1 MHCAPGW
8 LGGKG
13 ARWLTDT
20 ILTDTI
26 ALVTSPA
33 SAATI
38 LRELLHEIR
47 TPLAALVALGELC
60 DVASNPAHD
69 AAVEHINAMVRRADA
84 QLRGDHSTLANTASR
99 LVVGDVLAETI
110 SLLEAAQPDGCIEVS
125 GQLEQHVLADRVA
138 LTQILVNLL
147 ANALRY
153 APAQTAV
160 TVVVS
165 VDGKHAYVS
174 VCDQGPGVDP
184 VVGDRVF
191 DSGITDGHAGGS
203 GLGLFLARRLAESMN
218 GELRLGGQDAGGCL
232 VLSLPIA

>member
-1 MHCAPGW
+1 
-8 LGGKG
+8 
-13 ARWLTDT
+13 LTNTVPADT
-20 ILTDTI
+20 VS
-26 ALVTSPA
+26 LVTSSA

-60 DVASNPAHD
+60 DVPANPAHD

-84 QLRGDHSTLANTASR
+84 QLRGDSSTLANAASR
-99 LVVGDVLAETI
+99 LVIGDVLAETV
-110 SLLEAAQPDGCIEVS
+110 SLLGAAQPDGRIEVS
-125 GQLEQHVLADRVA
+125 GQLGQHVLADRVA

-147 ANALRY
+147 VNALRY

-160 TVVVS
+160 NVVVS
-165 VDGKHAYVS
+165 VDGPCVHVL

-191 DSGITDGHAGGS
+191 DSGVTDGHAGGS
-203 GLGLFLARRLAESMN
+203 GLGLFLARRLAASMN
-218 GELRLGGQDAGGCL
+218 GELRLGGQELGGCL
-232 VLSLPIA
+232 ILALPVA

>member
-1 MHCAPGW
+1 MTNTTP
-8 LGGKG
+8 
-13 ARWLTDT
+13 TDT
-20 ILTDTI
+20 VS
-26 ALVTSPA
+26 LVTSPA

-60 DVASNPAHD
+60 DVPANPAHD

-84 QLRGDHSTLANTASR
+84 QLRGESSTLLNPASR
-99 LVVGDVLAETI
+99 LVIGDVLDETV
-110 SLLEAAQPDGCIEVS
+110 SLLAAAQPDGRIEVS
-125 GQLEQHVLADRVA
+125 GQLGQHVLADRVA

-147 ANALRY
+147 VNALRY
-153 APAQTAV
+153 APAQTTV
-160 TVVVS
+160 KVVVS
-165 VDGKHAYVS
+165 VEGSFIYVL

-191 DSGITDGHAGGS
+191 DSGVTDGHAGGS

-218 GELRLGGQDAGGCL
+218 GALRLGGQESGGCL
-232 VLSLPIA
+232 ILSLPIA